1 MHYILGYG
9 PYLSLINDVTFEEI
23 SRSLVLTYRVIHKI
37 VKNDSERLICVFGQ
51 KCFNIVRQNENNEFV
66 SILDNL
72 IELDDWIFDIF
83 WLKINDHGQLD
94 EKFNLLVACAHNQC
108 FTFSL
113 KNMKVINTSFCE
125 QKCML

>member
-1 MHYILGYG
+1 MSYILGYG

-51 KCFNIVRQNENNEFV
+51 KCFNIVRQIENNEFV

-72 IELDDWIFDIF
+72 IELDDWIFDTI

-94 EKFNLLVACAHNQC
+94 
-108 FTFSL
+108 
-113 KNMKVINTSFCE
+113 
-125 QKCML
+125 